1 MNFKELDDLIHR
13 GVKEVVLE
21 SDILLDNGEEFEYR
35 EGIKL
40 DVDDLVIDGGGH
52 TIDACGKTRIFLCC
66 SANTIIKDI
75 TLKNGFTEES
85 GGAIFNAKDAE
96 LRLKDCN
103 FNNNHALSRGG
114 SVENNRDSK
123 LYVAKCNFSKNS
135 AEDGGAIS
143 NMKRCHLI
151 LKDCCFEN
159 NEAMDHVGLFI
170 TGWALWTSAVQILF
184 ITNQNTPEQSI
195 TI

>member
-1 MNFKELDDLIHR
+1 MNFNELDGLIHS
-13 GVKEVVLE
+13 GVKEVILD
-21 SDILLDNGEEFEYR
+21 SDILLDNGEEFVYKD
-35 EGIKL
+35 GIKL

-85 GGAIFNAKDAE
+85 GGAIFNTEHGE

-103 FNNNHALSRGG
+103 FINNHALNRGG
-114 SVENNRDSK
+114 SVENESESK
-123 LYVAKCNFSKNS
+123 LYLTGCNFSKNS
-135 AEDGGAIS
+135 AENDGAVS
-143 NMKRCHLI
+143 NMRRCYLI

-159 NEAMDHVGLFI
+159 NDAMENGGALHNWMGFI
-170 TGWALWTSAVQILF
+170 
-184 ITNQNTPEQSI
+184 
-195 TI
+195 